1 MAAVDDSFFVE
12 RVVFFDLLSQA
23 VASRD
28 ARALEPLVKRMAE
41 IVDKY
46 QEQPQLLDPHLEAAV
61 QPVMARVRRE
71 LREWHARRG
80 AGG

>member
-28 ARALEPLVKRMAE
+28 ARALDPLVNRMAE
-41 IVDKY
+41 IVAK
-46 QEQPQLLDPHLEAAV
+46 
-61 QPVMARVRRE
+61 
-71 LREWHARRG
+71 
-80 AGG
+80 